1 MAEQPPKTGAV
12 PPPNPA
18 APLPKPA
25 AKKKTK
31 TEVVVDPVTG
41 TIRRVVVEDTAAPA
55 AAPRTA
61 IVTPAVAAAAAPGA
75 GAAAAA
81 AGAGPAA
88 AGAAGAGAAAAGAP
102 AEEEEETLVFTT
114 LGELSGEERR
124 AILEREEQTRKAQ
137 EEKRKARKVKKDE
150 ETLLKGNDV
159 ERMRLFYTLKAKDP
173 LKYVYSAEGNL
184 VTQREGKTITIP
196 LRAFSELRPEELE
209 EIETKQKADI
219 LDIEARYVTKIKE
232 LRDAYADYTL
242 DREDTLLAD
251 AVVRLNQEV
260 RELSVL
266 RNTKMYPERWI
277 HLDENPEIR
286 SILLNKPNEHRK
298 MGYDVF
304 LFKRLGLS
312 RNDAVGHYREHGE
325 AAAAGQAGGGT
336 VVLFITSVDDPETG
350 MFHPTFER
358 EFVFN
363 DTKYA
368 SLYQAFETEKFK
380 ELDDEEMVEKLL
392 GTRSAKTIKQLVGND
407 GRKPGNQAKLW
418 EEILEAF
425 YTQFKDAA
433 EDLKNTGSARFH
445 MMDKLF
451 GSPEY
456 ANALATVRTKLKEKD
471 GEAPSGGDQYSQ
483 SVISRDEQAKAKVGA
498 IINNFRRNG

>member
-31 TEVVVDPVTG
+31 TEVIVDPVTG

-61 IVTPAVAAAAAPGA
+61 IVTPAVAAAAA
-75 GAAAAA
+75 
-81 AGAGPAA
+81 
-88 AGAAGAGAAAAGAP
+88 AAGAGAGAGAAPAVAAAP
-102 AEEEEETLVFTT
+102 AEEEEEETLVFTT

-124 AILEREEQTRKAQ
+124 AILAREQAAQ
-137 EEKRKARKVKKDE
+137 EAEEKKRKARKIKKEE
-150 ETLLKGNDV
+150 ETFQTGTDVEKMKLFYRLKGK
-159 ERMRLFYTLKAKDP
+159 EP

-209 EIETKQKADI
+209 EIETKQKDEI

-232 LRDAYADYTL
+232 LRDAYADYIL

-350 MFHPTFER
+350 MFHPTLER

-380 ELDDEEMVEKLL
+380 ELDDEEMVDKLL

-418 EEILEAF
+418 EEIVEAF

-498 IINNFRRNG
+498 IIHNFRRNG